1 MDIRGIPNEKVNTGD
16 AFEHQRKVARTDSKE
31 ASVQQRHLNRAAEIG
46 RLPSSELVRL
56 AATLRRMPEIR
67 EDVVSQVKDRMK
79 TGYYVTR
86 EASEKT
92 AEVLNQK

>member
-1 MDIRGIPNEKVNTGD
+1 MDIRGIPNEQVNTGD

-31 ASVQQRHLNRAAEIG
+31 ASIQKRHLNRAAEVD
-46 RLPSSELVRL
+46 RLPSSDLVRL
-56 AATLRRMPEIR
+56 AAVLKGVPEIR
-67 EDVVSQVKDRMK
+67 EDVVSQVRARMK

-86 EASEKT
+86 AASEKT